1 VRGGGGTRE
10 RIERVRLVGW
20 RGAEDVAPR
29 AVVDASGDAIVAWHA
44 GLATETPAARQL
56 ASAVFVLQGVDA
68 GAVGGA
74 RTVAVLR
81 ALHDAERAGDLP
93 RGCALAAF
101 RASGRP
107 GEVAV
112 KLALDD
118 LDVPDGADE
127 LTIAEGA
134 ARARIAILGAYL
146 AARVPGFGRAFVSH
160 AAPQIGVRESR
171 RIAGKA
177 RLERDDVL
185 GARKRADGVARA
197 AWPIELWEA
206 GEGGAATSTGRT
218 TTGTT
223 SRGAASSTRRARIS
237 SPRAAAW
244 RRRTRRWARPASSA
258 RASRSARRR
267 AGSRQEARAMN
278 LAELVAAAA
287 NARSGA
293 PGDHDLASG
302 GSLDYGALAARIDDV
317 ARTLRA
323 AGVERGQ
330 RVALAA
336 ENTLGHVPAAF
347 GILAA
352 GACLVPLAPTLRP
365 AEVAAVLDE
374 TDVNAARHAPTTRRC
389 SNGSTAGGS
398 RPGASPPRTPRSSAS
413 PRARRRTRRASS

>member
-1 VRGGGGTRE
+1 VSVRETTCDVLVIGGGSAGVAVALGAARAGAETRLVERYGFLGGMATAAMVGTVCGLYATGPGGPPRRLNDGVAAEVEQRLGVEPVRRGRTVVLPYDPLAMTRVLDDLVAAEASLSVSLHTTCAAAEGSRE

-20 RGAEDVAPR
+20 RGTEDVAPR
-29 AVVDASGDAIVAWHA
+29 VVVDASGDAVVAWHA

-56 ASAVFVLQGVDA
+56 ASAVFVLQGVDS

-93 RGCALAAF
+93 RGCALAAC

-206 GEGGAATSTGRT
+206 GEGRARYEYGPDDDWYDVPRGCLEHATCVNLLAAGRCM
-218 TTGTT
+218 
-223 SRGAASSTRRARIS
+223 AASHEAMG
-237 SPRAAAW
+237 
-244 RRRTRRWARPASSA
+244 SA
-258 RASRSARRR
+258 RVI
-267 AGSRQEARAMN
+267 GTC
-278 LAELVAAAA
+278 LAVGE
-287 NARSGA
+287 
-293 PGDHDLASG
+293 
-302 GSLDYGALAARIDDV
+302 
-317 ARTLRA
+317 A
-323 AGVERGQ
+323 AGR
-330 RVALAA
+330 LAA
-336 ENTLGHVPAAF
+336 E
-347 GILAA
+347 
-352 GACLVPLAPTLRP
+352 
-365 AEVAAVLDE
+365 
-374 TDVNAARHAPTTRRC
+374 
-389 SNGSTAGGS
+389 
-398 RPGASPPRTPRSSAS
+398 
-413 PRARRRTRRASS
+413 RAR